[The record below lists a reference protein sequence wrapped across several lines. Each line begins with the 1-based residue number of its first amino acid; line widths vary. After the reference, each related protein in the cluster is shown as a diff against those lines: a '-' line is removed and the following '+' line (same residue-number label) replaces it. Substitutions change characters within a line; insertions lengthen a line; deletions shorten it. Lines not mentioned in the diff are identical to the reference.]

1 MFSGIV
7 EEMGRVRRLERRGAA
22 ARLEVEAA
30 QVLADTRVGDSIA
43 VNGVCLT
50 VTKAGHGRF
59 TVDLSPETLSRTTL
73 GALAPGARVNLERSL
88 AVGGRLGGH
97 FVQGHVDGVGQV
109 RSLRSQGENRV
120 LVFAAPPEVMRYVVV
135 KGFIAVDGMSLTVV
149 DRLREGFSVAFI
161 PHTLAHTVAGAY
173 RVGTR
178 VNLEADILGKYVERF
193 LAFPVEGRNRMPA
206 AWIAQAERIGRERP

>member
-7 EEMGRVRRLERRGAA
+7 EEMGRVRRLERRGTAG
-22 ARLEVEAA
+22 RLEVEAV
-30 QVLADTRVGDSIA
+30 QVLADTRIGDSIA

-50 VTKAGHGRF
+50 VTERGHGRF

-73 GALAPGARVNLERSL
+73 GTLVPGARVNLERSL

-97 FVQGHVDGVGQV
+97 FVQGHVDAVGTVRSV
-109 RSLRSQGENRV
+109 RSLGENRV
-120 LVFAAPPEVMRYVVV
+120 MVFAAPPEVMRYVVV

-149 DRLREGFSVAFI
+149 DRMRDGFSVAFI

-193 LAFPVEGRNRMPA
+193 LADPAGGRA
-206 AWIAQAERIGRERP
+206 EAEAWTAQAEERWRERP